1 MAPMIPP
8 RRLRPFSAATATL
21 ALACSSAAHG
31 ATAGTTAS
39 TTARTSATVMTG
51 TSSVPSSTA
60 SGGTAATTATK
71 STKTADGSAST
82 AAQPDADGVFSDHRY
97 DNTTVTASPMN
108 ALRQSVGLSRMPHDA
123 MHTPQNINVVP
134 QILMQQQNVKSL
146 DEALKNVPG
155 ITASVGEGEGGMA
168 GDQFL
173 IRGFQ
178 SQNDIYENGLRDF
191 GVYTRDS
198 FDYDHVSVIKGP
210 SSEVFGNGTTG
221 GAINIVTKAP
231 HLGNA
236 YQANFSGGSGSYYR
250 GTLDINQQLT
260 NSIAFRLT
268 GMGNENNVVGRD
280 YIYSHRWGIAP
291 SIAFGLGKKVSFILE
306 YFHQNDNRIPDYGV
320 PVVYKPGQAIG
331 RPVTEYG
338 VRRTNWYGTT
348 YDQDN
353 TSDDMITGRLTAR
366 VSPILTLYNDM
377 RGGIFHRY
385 FSASQEACSSMAAGT
400 AAYTNNVIN
409 GSVPSATCN
418 RDFFS
423 ANPSSAQVARNG
435 GVGGP
440 EPYRQSDWSIQDVF
454 SGVARFKTGR
464 IRHEVIGGFDIEYV
478 TDHRQNYA
486 YGSNRTSTSLLNPS
500 MYVPGLVLGD
510 CNQYPNRLVNISGVG
525 KKCYKDSDALDVG
538 FFLSDQVWLTDYLS
552 VKAGFR
558 WDNWNSHY
566 SATGGNTAK
575 YPDVHY
581 GQDETTINP
590 SVSVMYTP
598 RSNLMVY
605 FNWSQST
612 TPLSMY
618 VTNSS
623 EPMTAKSQSAA
634 PERSS
639 LYEIG
644 AKYSAFH
651 DRIGMTA
658 ALFRLDKSN
667 SIQTDPNTGDISAT
681 SDQERNQGLELSI
694 SGTLLPNWMFYGTYA
709 LYDPTITKAGSATS
723 KQGGQIQYVPHN
735 QATAWTSYEIAP
747 HKPWNMTVGGGLT
760 WRQGVWLDQ
769 ANTARAP
776 ATVEFDAMVSHRFN
790 NHWRMAMNAYNLDNR
805 LNYGSL
811 FSNRVTPSIGRSFL
825 FNVSAQY

>member
-1 MAPMIPP
+1 MSDKTI
-8 RRLRPFSAATATL
+8 RHRLRPFSLLTASM
-21 ALACSSAAHG
+21 ALACVTSGAH
-31 ATAGTTAS
+31 
-39 TTARTSATVMTG
+39 
-51 TSSVPSSTA
+51 
-60 SGGTAATTATK
+60 
-71 STKTADGSAST
+71 
-82 AAQPDADGVFSDHRY
+82 AAQDSSPSLSTSDNQVTPQDSDATNPLDHDSDHSH
-97 DNTTVTASPMN
+97 DVTHVTASPMN
-108 ALRQSVGLSRMPHDA
+108 VLHESIGLSRMPQDA
-123 MHTPQNINVVP
+123 MHTPQNVNVVP
-134 QILMQQQNVKSL
+134 QVLMQQQNVKSL

-173 IRGFQ
+173 IRGFAA
-178 SQNDIYENGLRDF
+178 QNDIYENGLRDF

-221 GAINIVTKAP
+221 GAINIVTKTP
-231 HLGNA
+231 HLGNS
-236 YQANFSGGSGSYYR
+236 YQASFSGGSGSYYR
-250 GTLDINQQLT
+250 GTLDVNQQLT

-268 GMGNENNVVGRD
+268 GMGNENDVVGRD
-280 YIYSHRWGIAP
+280 RIYSHRWGIAP
-291 SIAFGLGKKVSFILE
+291 SLAFGLGKKVSFVLE

-320 PVVYKPGQAIG
+320 PVVYSSSTAIG

-338 VRRTNWYGTT
+338 VKRTNWYGTT
-348 YDQDN
+348 YDRDN
-353 TSDDMITGRLTAR
+353 SSDDMITGRLTAK
-366 VSPILTLYNDM
+366 VNPILTLYNDM
-377 RGGIFHRY
+377 RGGIYHRY
-385 FSASQEACSSMAAGT
+385 FSASQEACSNMTPGT
-400 AAYTNNVIN
+400 AAYNNNVIN
-409 GSVPSATCN
+409 GSAPSATCQS
-418 RDFFS
+418 DFFS
-423 ANPSSAQVARNG
+423 ADPASAQVARNG

-454 SGVARFKTGR
+454 SGVAHLRTGR
-464 IRHEVIGGFDIEYV
+464 FRHEIIGGFDIEYV

-486 YGSNRTSTSLLNPS
+486 YGSNRPSTSLLDPS
-500 MYVPGLVLGD
+500 PYVPGLTLGN
-510 CNQYPNRLVNISGVG
+510 CNQYPNRLVNIGNGVG
-525 KKCYKDSDALDVG
+525 RKCYKDSDALDVG

-566 SATGGNTAK
+566 SATGGSTAT
-575 YPDVHY
+575 PDVHY
-581 GQDETTINP
+581 GQNETTINP
-590 SVSVMYTP
+590 SVSIMYTP

-605 FNWSQST
+605 FNWSEST

-623 EPMTAKSQSAA
+623 EPMNAKSASAA
-634 PERSS
+634 PERSR
-639 LYEIG
+639 LYEVG

-651 DRIGMTA
+651 DRVGFTA
-658 ALFRLDKSN
+658 ALFRLEKDN
-667 SIQTDPNTGDISAT
+667 SVQTDPTTGDISAT
-681 SDQERNQGLELSI
+681 SDQERNQGLELSA

-709 LYDPTITKAGSATS
+709 LYDPTITKAGSTSS

-747 HKPWNMTVGGGLT
+747 RKPWNMTLGGGIT

-769 ANTARAP
+769 ANTARVP
-776 ATVEFDAMVSHRFN
+776 ATVEFDAMVAHRFN
-790 NHWRMAMNAYNLDNR
+790 GNWKVAMNAYNLDNR

-811 FSNRVTPSIGRSFL
+811 FSNRVTPSVGRSFL

>member
-1 MAPMIPP
+1 MTDKTP
-8 RRLRPFSAATATL
+8 RPGIRPRLRPFSLLTASM
-21 ALACSSAAHG
+21 ALACAATG
-31 ATAGTTAS
+31 ARAAPDAVTSPPRASDTAGTPDRKSPAPPAQDQYNHAS
-39 TTARTSATVMTG
+39 DS
-51 TSSVPSSTA
+51 
-60 SGGTAATTATK
+60 
-71 STKTADGSAST
+71 
-82 AAQPDADGVFSDHRY
+82 RY
-97 DNTTVTASPMN
+97 DQTRVTASPMN
-108 ALRQSVGLSRMPHDA
+108 VLHESIGLSRMPQDA
-123 MHTPQNINVVP
+123 MHTPQNVNVVP

-173 IRGFQ
+173 IRGFAA
-178 SQNDIYENGLRDF
+178 QNDIYENGLRDF

-198 FDYDHVSVIKGP
+198 FYYDHVSVIKGP

-221 GAINIVTKAP
+221 GAINIVTKTP
-231 HLGNA
+231 HLGNS
-236 YQANFSGGSGSYYR
+236 YQASFSGGSGSYYR
-250 GTLDINQQLT
+250 GTLDVNYQIGSST
-260 NSIAFRLT
+260 AFRLT

-291 SIAFGLGKKVSFILE
+291 SIAFGLGKKVSFVLE

-320 PVVYKPGQAIG
+320 PVVYSSASAIG

-348 YDQDN
+348 YDQDDSS
-353 TSDDMITGRLTAR
+353 TDMITGRLTAR

-385 FSASQEACSSMAAGT
+385 FSASQEACSNFSSGAT
-400 AAYTNNVIN
+400 LTNNTIN
-409 GSVPSATCN
+409 GVAASSTCQS
-418 RDFFS
+418 DFFS
-423 ANPSSAQVARNG
+423 SNPGSAVVARNG

-454 SGVARFKTGR
+454 SGVAHLKTGH
-464 IRHEVIGGFDIEYV
+464 IRHEIIGGFDIEYV

-486 YGSNRTSTSLLNPS
+486 YGSNRPGTSLLDPS
-500 MYVPGLVLGD
+500 PYVPGLTLGD
-510 CNQYPNRLVNISGVG
+510 CAQYPNRLVNIGNGVG
-525 KKCYKDSDALDVG
+525 RKCYKDSDALDVG

-566 SATGGNTAK
+566 SATGGSTAT
-575 YPDVHY
+575 PDVHY
-581 GQDETTINP
+581 GQNETTINP
-590 SVSVMYTP
+590 SVSIMYTP

-605 FNWSQST
+605 FNWSEST
-612 TPLSMY
+612 TPLSLY

-623 EPMTAKSQSAA
+623 EPMTRSSQTAA
-634 PERSS
+634 PERSR
-639 LYEIG
+639 LYEVG

-651 DRIGMTA
+651 DRIGFTA
-658 ALFRLDKSN
+658 ALFRLEKN
-667 SIQTDPNTGDISAT
+667 NAVQTDPSTGDVSAT
-681 SDQERNQGLELSI
+681 SDQERNQGLELSV
-694 SGTLLPNWMFYGTYA
+694 SGTLMRNWMFYGTYA
-709 LYDPTITKAGSATS
+709 LYDPTITKAGSTTS

-747 HKPWNMTVGGGLT
+747 RKPWNMTVGGGIT

-769 ANTARAP
+769 ANTARVP
-776 ATVEFDAMVSHRFN
+776 ATVEFDAMVSHHFD
-790 NHWRMAMNAYNLDNR
+790 NHWKVAMNAYNLDNR

-825 FNVSAQY
+825 FNISAQY

>member
-1 MAPMIPP
+1 MSDKPIHHK
-8 RRLRPFSAATATL
+8 LRPFSLLTAGM
-21 ALACSSAAHG
+21 ALACVTSGAHAAQDSSSAVSSSG
-31 ATAGTTAS
+31 QQI
-39 TTARTSATVMTG
+39 TSPG
-51 TSSVPSSTA
+51 DD
-60 SGGTAATTATK
+60 AA
-71 STKTADGSAST
+71 SAS
-82 AAQPDADGVFSDHRY
+82 DHESDHSH
-97 DNTTVTASPMN
+97 DVTHVTASPMN
-108 ALRQSVGLSRMPHDA
+108 VLHESIGLSRMPQDA
-123 MHTPQNINVVP
+123 MHTPQNVNVVP
-134 QILMQQQNVKSL
+134 QVLMQQQNVKSL

-173 IRGFQ
+173 IRGFAA
-178 SQNDIYENGLRDF
+178 QNDIYENGLRDF

-221 GAINIVTKAP
+221 GAINIVTRTP
-231 HLGNA
+231 HIGNS
-236 YQANFSGGSGSYYR
+236 YQASFSGGSGAYYR
-250 GTLDINQQLT
+250 GTLDVNQQLT
-260 NSIAFRLT
+260 DTIAFRLT
-268 GMGNENNVVGRD
+268 GMGNENDVVGRD
-280 YIYSHRWGIAP
+280 RIYSHRWGIAP
-291 SIAFGLGKKVSFILE
+291 SLAFGLGKKVSFVLE

-320 PVVYKPGQAIG
+320 PVVYAPGSAIG

-353 TSDDMITGRLTAR
+353 TSDDMITGRLTAK
-366 VSPILTLYNDM
+366 VNPVLTLYNDM
-377 RGGIFHRY
+377 RGGIYHRY
-385 FSASQEACSSMAAGT
+385 FSASQEACSSMAPGT
-400 AAYTNNVIN
+400 AAYNNNVIN
-409 GSVPSATCN
+409 GSAPSATCQS
-418 RDFFS
+418 DFFS
-423 ANPSSAQVARNG
+423 TDPASAQVARNG

-454 SGVARFKTGR
+454 SGIARLRTWRF
-464 IRHEVIGGFDIEYV
+464 RHEIIGGFDIEYV

-486 YGSNRTSTSLLNPS
+486 YGSNRPSTSLLDPS
-500 MYVPGLVLGD
+500 PYVPGLTLGN
-510 CNQYPNRLVNISGVG
+510 CSQYPDRLVNIGNGVG
-525 KKCYKDSDALDVG
+525 RKCYKDSDALDVG

-566 SATGGNTAK
+566 SATGGSTAT
-575 YPDVHY
+575 PDVHY
-581 GQDETTINP
+581 GQNETTINP
-590 SVSVMYTP
+590 SVSIMYTP

-623 EPMTAKSQSAA
+623 EPMNRTNQSAG

-639 LYEIG
+639 LYEVG
-644 AKYSAFH
+644 AKYSAFR
-651 DRIGMTA
+651 DRIGFTA
-658 ALFRLDKSN
+658 ALFRLEKGN
-667 SIQTDPNTGDISAT
+667 AVQTDPTTGDISAT
-681 SDQERNQGLELSI
+681 SDQERNQGLELSA
-694 SGTLLPNWMFYGTYA
+694 SGTLLRNWMFYGTYA
-709 LYDPTITKAGSATS
+709 LYDPTITKAGSSTS

-747 HKPWNMTVGGGLT
+747 HQPWNMTIGGGIT

-769 ANTARAP
+769 ANTARVP
-776 ATVEFDAMVSHRFN
+776 ATVEFDAMVAHHFN
-790 NHWRMAMNAYNLDNR
+790 GNWKMAMNAYNLDNR